1 MSFFLKVLVVGDVA
15 TGKTSLVNRLVS
27 NVYNEG
33 YKATI
38 GCEFGFKVAEIE
50 GETVRVQLW
59 DLAGQDRL
67 GGISKLY
74 CRDAHGALVVCDV
87 TNTETIA
94 KTTKWKAQ
102 VSEYARCSDGSEI
115 PMVLCMNKA
124 DLLGEGPAQERLNRQ
139 GKEGD
144 FTQVFLTSAKTAVNV
159 EKAFESLVKAVMQK
173 RTELPPTVVD
183 GRSQN
188 PGGGL
193 KLARQAVDSKGTK
206 KKCC

>member
-27 NVYNEG
+27 NVYNEA
-33 YKATI
+33 YKATV
-38 GCEFGFKVAEIE
+38 GCEFGFKVVEIG

-67 GGISKLY
+67 GGISRLY

-87 TNTETIA
+87 TKNETIA
-94 KTTKWKAQ
+94 KTAKWKAQ
-102 VSEYARCSDGSEI
+102 VDEYARCSDGSGI
-115 PMVLCMNKA
+115 PMVLCLNKA
-124 DLLGEGPAQERLNRQ
+124 DLLEEAAAQEKQDTL
-139 GKEGD
+139 GSETG
-144 FTQVFLTSAKTAVNV
+144 FVQVFLTSAKTAMNA
-159 EKAFESLVKAVMQK
+159 EQAFESLVKAIMQK
-173 RTELPPTVVD
+173 RAELPPTVVE

-193 KLARQAVDSKGTK
+193 RLARQAVDNKSPKRN
-206 KKCC
+206 CC